1 MFYVYVLKSQ
11 RDFKRYIGQTEN
23 LQKRFD
29 DHNLGL
35 CKSTKSR
42 RPFELI
48 YFEKFNTRSEAMKRE
63 RFFKSGKGREFLKTI
78 L

>member
-1 MFYVYVLKSQ
+1 MFYVYILKSQ
-11 RDFKRYIGQTEN
+11 SDFKRYTGHTDN

-29 DHNLGL
+29 EHNSGL

-48 YFEKFNTRSEAMKRE
+48 YFEKYRTRSDAMKRE
-63 RFFKSGKGREFLKTI
+63 KFLKNGKGREFSDSI